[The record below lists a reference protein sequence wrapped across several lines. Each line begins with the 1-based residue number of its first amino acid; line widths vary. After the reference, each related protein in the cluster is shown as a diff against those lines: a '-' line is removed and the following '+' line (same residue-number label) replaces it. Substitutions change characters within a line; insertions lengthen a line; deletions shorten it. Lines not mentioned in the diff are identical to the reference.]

1 MCIRDRL
8 WVAGSHGFE
17 IAAAGA
23 PDDAP
28 SFRPAERFRPGLEA
42 AAAALTEALAEVD
55 GALVEDNTFAV
66 SVHYRNVPD
75 DKIADVEEA
84 VAAVLLEQPSLTRQA
99 GKMVIELRPLFE
111 WSKGKAVEHI
121 LAELDANSG
130 GGKKYFPLYFGDDV
144 SDEDVFSL
152 LRERDG
158 PGAGVLVDARARPR
172 TSTAASYRVRTPA
185 DVHAMLAR
193 LPLPTDAAPAAASD
207 DDTTFA
213 P

>member
-1 MCIRDRL
+1 
-8 WVAGSHGFE
+8 V
-17 IAAAGA
+17 
-23 PDDAP
+23 
-28 SFRPAERFRPGLEA
+28 
-42 AAAALTEALAEVD
+42 V
-55 GALVEDNTFAV
+55 
-66 SVHYRNVPD
+66 
-75 DKIADVEEA
+75 
-84 VAAVLLEQPSLTRQA
+84 AVLLEQQSLTQQA
-99 GKMVIELRPLFE
+99 GKMVIELSPLFE
-111 WSKGKAVEHI
+111 RSQGKAVEHI
-121 LAELDANSG
+121 LAELDAKSG

>member
-1 MCIRDRL
+1 MRSYL
-8 WVAGSHGFE
+8 SGMPE
-17 IAAAGA
+17 LKL
-23 PDDAP
+23 
-28 SFRPAERFRPGLEA
+28 GL
-42 AAAALTEALAEVD
+42 
-55 GALVEDNTFAV
+55 N
-66 SVHYRNVPD
+66 
-75 DKIADVEEA
+75 DK
-84 VAAVLLEQPSLTRQA
+84 L
-99 GKMVIELRPLFE
+99 LFE
-111 WSKGKAVEHI
+111 ATGRRSAPGRSKGKAVEHI
-121 LAELDANSG
+121 LAELDANS